1 MATRPHAK
9 ISNKK
14 STRHEGHVQIRS
26 LKSGAKFSSPIS
38 LRKGIP
44 RKKIH
49 FANNRFL
56 NQQKIHKFP
65 IFASFLHVFMY
76 IRSMQQPQAL
86 RLSEITIANLRS
98 IQRQTFPL
106 SSITALI
113 GYNNAGKTNIL
124 MGIRWLL
131 SPFSLDIS
139 YFDDTNVPVEVEG
152 VFDGVSD
159 AVLTRLGEEKAAQIK
174 PFLLNGRIR
183 IKKVQ
188 RVPGEPAENI
198 EIRVF
203 VPPNLRNG
211 AYAKKDWVR
220 ATEDFKHAF
229 KRMFPEPIA
238 IWDFEGNRAFT
249 KLLHEIFKP
258 LERRFGGEIN
268 DLLLKFNDLLNPNS
282 ENRAE
287 EIQSFDRDVND
298 KLKPLFPS
306 VKVELDVPVPTL
318 ETFLQGASLKVI
330 DEDDGFER
338 DINRMG
344 AGSQRA
350 IQMALVRYLAEI
362 KKHHNNHYLN
372 RTLLLIDS
380 PELYLH
386 PQAVELVRVALK
398 NLSNEGYQVVYATH
412 SAQMITSEDVSTSL
426 LIRKNKERGTYMR
439 KRMEDA
445 VRQVVQDAPSQL
457 QMLFSLSNS
466 NELLFADYVLLTEG
480 KTEWRV
486 LPALFERITGQ
497 SFALIKCALVRQ
509 GGVSNTRKSMQVLSA
524 MDMPT
529 RAIVDLDY
537 AFTTATRDGFLDN
550 DDPDLK
556 YCRDLFRELA
566 FHHHLRLVNGIP
578 VNKHSNI
585 SASKAYAMMAAMPE
599 AERAIKSIHAK
610 LRSQGIW
617 VWTRGAIEE
626 HLGLEAKNEA
636 AWSKFIERSRSQKFT
651 STLPDYQSVEDLC
664 RWILEGS
671 QES

>member
-1 MATRPHAK
+1 M
-9 ISNKK
+9 
-14 STRHEGHVQIRS
+14 
-26 LKSGAKFSSPIS
+26 
-38 LRKGIP
+38 
-44 RKKIH
+44 
-49 FANNRFL
+49 
-56 NQQKIHKFP
+56 
-65 IFASFLHVFMY
+65 
-76 IRSMQQPQAL
+76 QPQPL
-86 RLSEITIANLRS
+86 RLSEITISNLRS

-106 SSITALI
+106 SGFTALI

-131 SPFSLDIS
+131 SRFSLDIS
-139 YFDDTNVPVEVEG
+139 YFDDPNRPVEVEG
-152 VFDGVSD
+152 VFDGITET
-159 AVLTRLGEEKAAQIK
+159 VLNRLGEEKAAEVK
-174 PFLLNGRIR
+174 PFLAGDMLK

-188 RVPGEPAENI
+188 RVPGEVPENV
-198 EIRVF
+198 ELWAF
-203 VPPNLRNG
+203 VPPNRR
-211 AYAKKDWVR
+211 KDKRQEWER
-220 ATEDFKHAF
+220 MGDAFRHAF
-229 KRMFPEPIA
+229 SRMFPQSIA
-238 IWDFEGNRAFT
+238 IWDFEGNEAFT

-258 LERRFGGEIN
+258 LERRFGGE
-268 DLLLKFNDLLNPNS
+268 FNDIINKFSDILSPGG
-282 ENRAE
+282 ENQAA
-287 EIQSFDRDVND
+287 EIQSFDRDVNE
-298 KLKPLFPS
+298 KLHPLFPS
-306 VKVELDVPVPTL
+306 VRVELDIPIPTL
-318 ETFLQGASLKVI
+318 ETFLKKATLKVI

-350 IQMALVRYLAEI
+350 IQMALIRYLSEI
-362 KKHHNNHYLN
+362 KKHHNNHYLS

-398 NLSNEGYQVVYATH
+398 NLSNEGYQVVFATH
-412 SAQMITSEDVSTSL
+412 SAQMVTSEDVSTSL
-426 LIRKNKERGTYMR
+426 LIRKNKERGTFMR

-445 VRQVVQDAPSQL
+445 VHQVVQDAPSQL

-509 GGVSNTRKSMQVLSA
+509 GGVSNTRKSMQVLDA
-524 MDMPT
+524 MDMPV

-537 AFTTATRDGFLDN
+537 AFTTATRDGFLEAN
-550 DDPDLK
+550 DPDIK
-556 YCRDLFRELA
+556 FCRNLFRELA
-566 FHHHLRLVNGIP
+566 FHQHLRLVNGLP

-585 SASKAYAMMAAMPE
+585 SASRAYAMMAEMPE
-599 AERAIKSIHAK
+599 AEKAIRSIHAK

-636 AWSKFIERSRSQKFT
+636 AWSNFIERSKSRNFIQN
-651 STLPDYQSVEDLC
+651 LPDYDGIVELC
-664 RWILEGS
+664 NWIIDGS
-671 QES
+671 RDA